1 MDIQSNKCCDKTI
14 HPDLTRKPQFVSFFT
29 PVHLK
34 ANFAVS
40 NPWLNLQITLDSY
53 MQDTLDPAEE
63 IKIQKEIKQWK
74 KMERNLE
81 LEIQKVKTT
90 LKQNIDRSVKKVGG
104 VK

>member
-1 MDIQSNKCCDKTI
+1 
-14 HPDLTRKPQFVSFFT
+14 
-29 PVHLK
+29 
-34 ANFAVS
+34 
-40 NPWLNLQITLDSY
+40 

-90 LKQNIDRSVKKVGG
+90 LKQNIDRSVQKVGG